1 MRILDQFFIS
11 ADPMAPLLV
20 GSYNSGL
27 VILSLLVAI
36 FSSGMALHTAHIAR
50 MADLRLHRQIAICT
64 GAIALGGGIWTMH
77 FIGML
82 AFELCTSVHYD
93 PAITMLSVLPSVG
106 ASWVALQILS
116 QARVQRSHLIIGG
129 VLVGLGIGTMHYS
142 GMAAMRM
149 APLLRYEPVTFFLS
163 IGVAVILATLALWIR
178 FRLHRTR
185 LTLLQRV
192 VISGIVLGL
201 AISGMHY
208 TGMAA
213 ARFIGQTTPPDDL
226 IIFNSTFAS
235 MVLSTFTIT
244 VTVLVAAA
252 NGLLRYRQLFLKME
266 ESESHNRAIVDTAID
281 GIITIS
287 SNGTILD
294 FNHSAERLFGWK
306 AGEVLGRN
314 VNMLM
319 PEPDRSRHDSY
330 LSNYLRSNDPKVIG
344 VGRDVT
350 GLRKDG
356 SLMPMRLAVGRVR
369 QPGDPIFVGF
379 VTDMSRYN
387 ALTESLRQSAEKAE
401 QAAQAKSS
409 FLANMSHEIRT
420 PLNAIIGFSDLML
433 NDALTA
439 QQSKHLNII
448 NQSARSLLALLNDI
462 LDTTKLERG
471 SVELEQVDFS
481 LIDLCQQVV
490 ASLRLAA
497 DAKNLEFLLSCAPE
511 LHPFYKGDPM
521 RIQQVLNNLIGNA
534 IKFTQSGA
542 VRVEVNPEP
551 GRNAVSIRVTDTG
564 IGMSPEQLRHVF
576 TPFTQADVSISRR
589 FGGTGLGVSIAR
601 QLVDLM
607 GGTLEVQST
616 LGVGS
621 VFEVRIPLEPGNEP
635 CLSPENQ
642 AVPHLPPLRI
652 LVADDIN
659 LNQELLT
666 LTLEQHGHSV
676 TATDSGHKVLEL
688 LDKEDFDVVLLD
700 VHMPELDGLET
711 ARRWREQERREA
723 RLPLPLIALT
733 ASVMESDRHA
743 AQEAGING
751 FATKPLDLPALM
763 QEIAR
768 VMGLATTSSPDDSVE
783 PQKSGLIDWDL
794 GLSLWGSPVRLRRA
808 LLSFL
813 SDLHTR
819 YPLDEIKQASPNW
832 EVVLGSL
839 HGIRGTAGNLG
850 LPQVSLLSAELE
862 EKIRRGQTRQMR
874 GRIEQLQDMFN
885 RIAQELS
892 HHGPP
897 APYTDSQAG
906 VVHSPD
912 VVLNYL
918 HILHSSVQLNEL
930 DEPALQAICQYLES
944 TGQSETLNNLNKT
957 IDLFDF
963 VQASSI
969 LTALITELSASL
981 AKDPPRHE

>member
-551 GRNAVSIRVTDTG
+551 GRNTVSIRVTDTG

-635 CLSPENQ
+635 RPSPENQ